1 VDEAS
6 AQPAVAPPP
15 GHPRFALVD
24 GLRAI
29 AASTV
34 ILYHAGYETG
44 AVHNRVY
51 GAYVTRGNIGVT
63 LFFLISGFLLY
74 RPFVAHRLIG
84 APGTR
89 LRDYA
94 RRRLLRIL
102 PAYWV
107 ALTVLALWPG
117 LPGNVFGPDWWRYY
131 GFLQVYSDR
140 TVLGGIGPA
149 WTLCVEMSFYVAL
162 PIFAVLVS
170 AALARRPRRVQI
182 RVELVVLLA
191 LALGSLAYRDWLTV
205 HLPFSPMLNA
215 LPVFVDWFAAG
226 MATAVLSVAAQT
238 AQSPPMPVRIIAR
251 APWLCWLGAAVA
263 FWASS
268 RLLGGPHPLNFFGH
282 LALLFT
288 PGESVGVNVLAA
300 VASAGLLAP
309 AVFGA
314 GGGGWVRRLLGWRV
328 LAWLGLISYG
338 IYLWQLPLLEKAC
351 ERQGVSGSCHFHGIT
366 VFSHAPFVSV
376 ICIGYVC
383 AVICAATSYYVVERP
398 VLRLKNRRL
407 RIERSGRSGSGRSGS
422 GRSVPGTR
430 R

>member
-226 MATAVLSVAAQT
+226 WSWIAQ
-238 AQSPPMPVRIIAR
+238 IA
-251 APWLCWLGAAVA
+251 G
-263 FWASS
+263 
-268 RLLGGPHPLNFFGH
+268 
-282 LALLFT
+282 
-288 PGESVGVNVLAA
+288 
-300 VASAGLLAP
+300 
-309 AVFGA
+309 
-314 GGGGWVRRLLGWRV
+314 
-328 LAWLGLISYG
+328 
-338 IYLWQLPLLEKAC
+338 
-351 ERQGVSGSCHFHGIT
+351 
-366 VFSHAPFVSV
+366 
-376 ICIGYVC
+376 
-383 AVICAATSYYVVERP
+383 
-398 VLRLKNRRL
+398 
-407 RIERSGRSGSGRSGS
+407 
-422 GRSVPGTR
+422 
-430 R
+430 